1 MGARNGTYTIAGLPH
16 EESIP
21 VVPWLDE
28 ETAALLRDTVATV
41 ARQQPR
47 LRAVILHGS
56 VARHEERPLDDD
68 QPSDVD
74 LLLVFDRVPGQAVDF
89 TSEQGMDVFGSIND
103 ALIRHL
109 EAPREVKVMLA
120 AEDFAEWDDLFVENV
135 AREGIVLWARG
146 ELPSRLAVC
155 ARRRWAEQPA

>member
-1 MGARNGTYTIAGLPH
+1 MGARNSTDTIAGPPRDGN
-16 EESIP
+16 IP

-28 ETAALLRDTVATV
+28 ETADLLRDTVATI

-47 LRAVILHGS
+47 LRAAILYGS

-74 LLLVFDRVPGQAVDF
+74 LLLVFDRVSDQVEDF
-89 TSEQGMDVFGSIND
+89 TSEQGMDIFGSVND

-135 AREGIVLWARG
+135 AREGIVLRARG
-146 ELPSRLAVC
+146 PLPERIAAC
-155 ARRRWAEQPA
+155 AGRGWAEQTA